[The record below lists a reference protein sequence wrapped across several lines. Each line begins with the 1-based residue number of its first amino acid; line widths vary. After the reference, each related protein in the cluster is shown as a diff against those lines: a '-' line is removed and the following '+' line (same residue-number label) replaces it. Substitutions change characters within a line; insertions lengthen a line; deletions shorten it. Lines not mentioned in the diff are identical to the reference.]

1 MLFPFAEV
9 PSRVSWLPFVS
20 TVHGTVSCV
29 YRLLCAHTVDEK
41 ILSILERKQ
50 ADFNAFAD
58 ESVAAKESIELDEKT
73 IGDII
78 QEEIDRINAKH
89 KNQLTEKEGAG
100 SI

>member
-1 MLFPFAEV
+1 MGQTRNVL
-9 PSRVSWLPFVS
+9 
-20 TVHGTVSCV
+20 V
-29 YRLLCAHTVDEK
+29 YRLLCANTVDEK

-89 KNQLTEKEGAG
+89 ESQLTEKEGAG
-100 SI
+100 SN